1 MKTYKCTSC
10 GYVYDPEGEDPDAG
24 IPVEAP
30 VATLSNEWICPSC
43 GATNEEVERD

>member
-10 GYVYDPEGEDPDAG
+10 GYIYDPEAADPDTE
-24 IPVEAP
+24 IPAETTA
-30 VATLSNEWICPSC
+30 ATLSNEWICPSC